1 MDDDA
6 AVEALQALVRLPTV
20 SSHDPERAPHLA
32 LAQLHEELERRFP
45 LLHTEL
51 SKTTVHDH
59 GLLFHWR
66 GASDARPVVLMAHQD
81 VVPAEGQW
89 ARNPFGADLVDGH
102 VHGRGTLDDKGSL
115 VAICTAVERLLAAG
129 TRPAQDVWLSF
140 GGDEE
145 VGGRSA
151 RAAVDTLQGKG
162 IRPWLVLDEGGAVA
176 HQAFPG
182 VETPMAVIGVT
193 EKGQASL
200 ELTAYSRGGHAATPD
215 RNGPTV
221 RLARA
226 ILKLD
231 NDPLPASAPTPTVEL
246 VRRMAPYAPI
256 GLRHVLA
263 NAARVPSLLT
273 RLLVATGAETAAMTR
288 TTIATTTLSGS
299 AAPNVIASR
308 ATAGLNVRIM
318 VGDTVAGVLDHVRR
332 TIGDDSIHVEVLD
345 ASEPSPV
352 SPFEDEAFRLLED
365 TIRETHPD
373 AVPAPYVLMAATDSR
388 HFTAIC
394 ERIYRFTPFRMTKE
408 QRESIH
414 AADEHLGVGDFL
426 DGIRWYTRFLERLPA
441 G

>member
-20 SSHDPERAPHLA
+20 SSRDPERLPRQA
-32 LAQLHEELERRFP
+32 LAQLHDELERRFP

-51 SKTTVHDH
+51 SKTVVHDH

-66 GASDARPVVLMAHQD
+66 GRSDARPVVLMAHQD

-129 TRPAQDVWLSF
+129 AVPAQDVWLSF
-140 GGDEE
+140 GADEE
-145 VGGRSA
+145 VGGPSA
-151 RAAVDTLQGKG
+151 RAAVETLQGKG
-162 IRPWLVLDEGGAVA
+162 IQPWLILDEGGAVA
-176 HQAFPG
+176 HQAFFG
-182 VETPMAVIGVT
+182 VEAPMAVIGVT

-200 ELTAYSRGGHAATPD
+200 EITAYSRGGHAATPD

-273 RLLVATGAETAAMTR
+273 RLLVATGPETAAMTR

-318 VGDTVAGVLDHVRR
+318 VGDTVAGLLDHVRR
-332 TIGDDSIHVEVLD
+332 TIGDDSIHVEVFD
-345 ASEPSPV
+345 ANEPSPV
-352 SPFEDEAFRLLED
+352 SPVDDEAFRLIEE

-394 ERIYRFTPFRMTKE
+394 ERVYRFTPFRMTKE

-426 DGIRWYTRFLERLPA
+426 DGVRWYTRFLERLPA

>member
-32 LAQLHEELERRFP
+32 LAQLNEELERRFP

-102 VHGRGTLDDKGSL
+102 VHGRGTLDDKGSMA
-115 VAICTAVERLLAAG
+115 AICTAVERLLAAG

-388 HFTAIC
+388 HFTTIC
-394 ERIYRFTPFRMTKE
+394 ERVYRFTPFRMTKE